1 VTLIVGIRIGQYQ
14 QYLFSIFSTPYSM
27 MNPIRDMDLP
37 SMFAFL
43 GQDSSASDYFK
54 KHGEHKMQIDNRY
67 ELLVKEVECT
77 DL

>member
-1 VTLIVGIRIGQYQ
+1 
-14 QYLFSIFSTPYSM
+14 M